1 MNLMQQ
7 ISHSKGVSG
16 QASASNHKKGKFGK
30 GSQQQNK
37 TNKSHNA
44 RGPKPDIK
52 KPNTCWFCKKEGH
65 KKKDCYQ
72 YKAWLERKNKK
83 GNNITFVCLD
93 ASLVVVPPN
102 SWWLDSGSPINIA
115 NSLQGFITKR
125 QPSEGEINL
134 HVGNGVKVD
143 VLFIGTIALHFRS
156 GFRII
161 LENTAFVPSMRRSL
175 VSLSKLDESGYHFH
189 FGNKKV
195 EVSLNSSIV
204 GECLLCDG
212 LYQLDLN
219 SDAIA
224 FHVDNAGT
232 KRLGHISQ
240 ERIGRLIKSQIL
252 PQLVYDNIESCVDCI
267 KGKLTKTRKQQGV
280 ARSNDLLELIHTDIS
295 GPYSHSLCGKS
306 FFVTFMM
313 TFLDMHMCI

>member
-7 ISHSKGVSG
+7 FSHSKGVYG

-37 TNKSHNA
+37 NNKSHNA
-44 RGPKPDIK
+44 GGPKPDIK
-52 KPNTCWFCKKEGH
+52 TPNTCWFCKKEGH
-65 KKKDCYQ
+65 KKKDCYR

-93 ASLVVVPPN
+93 ASLVALPPN
-102 SWWLDSGSPINIA
+102 SWWLDSGSPIHIA

-143 VLFIGTIALHFRS
+143 VLFIGIVVLHFRS

-204 GECLLCDG
+204 GECLLRDG

-224 FHVDNAGT
+224 FYVDNEGT
-232 KRLGHISQ
+232 KRALMKENSYSLWHKRLGHISQ
-240 ERIGRLIKSQIL
+240 ERIGRLIKSQIF
-252 PQLVYDNIESCVDCI
+252 P
-267 KGKLTKTRKQQGV
+267 
-280 ARSNDLLELIHTDIS
+280 
-295 GPYSHSLCGKS
+295 
-306 FFVTFMM
+306 
-313 TFLDMHMCI
+313 

>member
-1 MNLMQQ
+1 M
-7 ISHSKGVSG
+7 
-16 QASASNHKKGKFGK
+16 
-30 GSQQQNK
+30 
-37 TNKSHNA
+37 
-44 RGPKPDIK
+44 
-52 KPNTCWFCKKEGH
+52 
-65 KKKDCYQ
+65 
-72 YKAWLERKNKK
+72 
-83 GNNITFVCLD
+83 
-93 ASLVVVPPN
+93 VVPPN
-102 SWWLDSGSPINIA
+102 SWWLDSGSPIHIA

-134 HVGNGVKVD
+134 HVRNGVKVD
-143 VLFIGTIALHFRS
+143 VLLIGIVVLHFRS

-204 GECLLCDG
+204 GECLLRDG

-224 FHVDNAGT
+224 FHVNNAGT
-232 KRLGHISQ
+232 KRALMKENSYSLWHKRLGHISQ
-240 ERIGRLIKSQIL
+240 ERIGRLIKSQIF
-252 PQLVYDNIESCVDCI
+252 PQLVYDNIKSCVDCI
-267 KGKLTKTRKQQGV
+267 KGKLTKTRKKQG
-280 ARSNDLLELIHTDIS
+280 ATCSSELLELIHTDIS

-306 FFVTFMM
+306 FFVTFIDDFSRYGYVYLISHKSEALERFKILRLRLRSNWERSLKLSGRIEVVNIMG
-313 TFLDMHMCI
+313 DMEI

>member
-1 MNLMQQ
+1 M
-7 ISHSKGVSG
+7 I
-16 QASASNHKKGKFGK
+16 
-30 GSQQQNK
+30 
-37 TNKSHNA
+37 
-44 RGPKPDIK
+44 
-52 KPNTCWFCKKEGH
+52 
-65 KKKDCYQ
+65 
-72 YKAWLERKNKK
+72 
-83 GNNITFVCLD
+83 
-93 ASLVVVPPN
+93 VPPK
-102 SWWLDSGSPINIA
+102 SWWLDSGSPIHIA
-115 NSLQGFITKR
+115 NSLHGFITKR

-143 VLFIGTIALHFRS
+143 VLFIGTVVLHFRS

-195 EVSLNSSIV
+195 EVSLNSSTV
-204 GECLLCDG
+204 GECLFRDG

-219 SDAIA
+219 SDTIA

-232 KRLGHISQ
+232 KRSLMKENSYSLLHKRLGHISQ

-252 PQLVYDNIESCVDCI
+252 PQLVYDNIESCMDCI
-267 KGKLTKTRKQQGV
+267 KGKLTKTRKQQG
-280 ARSNDLLELIHTDIS
+280 ATRSSALLELIHTDIS

-306 FFVTFMM
+306 FFVTFIDDFSRYGYVYLISHKSEALKRFKIFK
-313 TFLDMHMCI
+313 TEVEKQLGKVIKIVRSDRGGEYYGKHGDLGQCLGPFAKFL